1 MGEHSFISNHFA
13 KALRLSF
20 EELPIKKT
28 QYFVEGTKS
37 FNCTRR
43 VKLKEVACG
52 KRRVKD
58 LSLYVIPK
66 EACFQEDIEVGKK
79 LQAKLIAL
87 PEEKQLYNSGEKI
100 PATSRAVSNPAAY
113 GNSPPSQDSYDRTPA
128 YPTSLSYASVQPST
142 SNPTA
147 YGQYKVAQPYQQNYA
162 NPEAYD
168 ASPQVERGVSMYS
181 GSATS
186 NEGRDSA
193 YGSARS
199 VPGDGYGNYPSL
211 DSGYG
216 SPHTA
221 SDTGKYYP
229 HQTGSSRESPSSSAL
244 PRTTMDQGFGQDDT

>member
-20 EELPIKKT
+20 EELPTKKT

-100 PATSRAVSNPAAY
+100 PATSRAVSNP
-113 GNSPPSQDSYDRTPA
+113 
-128 YPTSLSYASVQPST
+128 TSLSYASVQPST

-199 VPGDGYGNYPSL
+199 VPGDGYGNSPSL

>member
-1 MGEHSFISNHFA
+1 M
-13 KALRLSF
+13 
-20 EELPIKKT
+20 
-28 QYFVEGTKS
+28 EGTKS
-37 FNCTRR
+37 FKCTRR

-66 EACFQEDIEVGKK
+66 EACFREDIEAGKK

-87 PEEKQLYNSGEKI
+87 PEEKQSYNSGEKI
-100 PATSRAVSNPAAY
+100 PAAY
-113 GNSPPSQDSYDRTPA
+113 GNSPPPQNSYDRTPA
-128 YPTSLSYASVQPST
+128 YPTSLPYASVQPST

-168 ASPQVERGVSMYS
+168 ASPQVGRGVSMYS

-193 YGSARS
+193 YGSATSAYGSARS
-199 VPGDGYGNYPSL
+199 VPGDGYGNSPSL

-216 SPHTA
+216 SPYTA
-221 SDTGKYYP
+221 SDAGNYHP
-229 HQTGSSRESPSSSAL
+229 HQTGSNRESPNSSAL
-244 PRTTMDQGFGQDDT
+244 PLTMDQGPGQDDISGFRSVQPYEKFMRH